1 MRAGRW
7 GEPGPLH
14 PREAHKAGNVD
25 KAKQGDEAFSNGDV
39 QAATENWAD
48 DIVWDGGGQD
58 LPGGGE
64 HQGKDAAL
72 DVLGKAVGAWDEFT
86 LHMDEFV
93 EAGDTVVALGHSH
106 VKKDG
111 REGQLP
117 VVHILRFDGGKVKR
131 FQILTDSHE
140 AAKVLGI

>member
-1 MRAGRW
+1 M
-7 GEPGPLH
+7 
-14 PREAHKAGNVD
+14 AGNVD
-25 KAKQGDEAFSNGDV
+25 RAKQAYEAFSNGDV

-86 LHMDEFV
+86 LHVDELL
-93 EAGDTVVALGHSH
+93 EDGDTVVALAHSH
-106 VKKDG
+106 VKKGD
-111 REGQLP
+111 REAQLP
-117 VVHILRFDGGKVKR
+117 VVHILRFEGDQLKR
-131 FQILTDSHE
+131 IQILTDTHE
-140 AAKVLGI
+140 AKKGLVD